1 MGDGPLVLDRPP
13 KAAQFRAVLDAAGY
27 TSENLREAL
36 GLEASRRV
44 RRSEL
49 PVYRRRL
56 TGRTPLESLIRL
68 FWLGDP
74 VERGEAERA
83 VAPLEL
89 ETAAGLGLVENA
101 GERARARVRL
111 VPFDPL
117 VLACDRDDVGGRD
130 YVAGVHPP
138 SVTLANL
145 TVRRP
150 VGAAADVAAGC
161 GVQALLAAGHSD
173 HVVATDVNP
182 RALRFLAFNAQ
193 LNGAANVECRLGDL
207 FEPVEE
213 DRFGLVTC
221 NPPYVISPE
230 SRYLYR
236 DSGLEGDA
244 ISRQTVRRAPRLLAE
259 GGFAHV
265 LVSWIRREGE
275 DWQTPLARWVDG
287 SGCDAWLLHSGSE
300 DPLAAAATWNSPL
313 KVEEPDEYERALDRW
328 LAYYERLGAESVAY
342 GAVILRR
349 RAGGRNW
356 VRADDVLDSP
366 VGPSSDLVLRV
377 FENQDYLE
385 TLPDDAAL
393 LAGAFRLVDRHRVEQ
408 VVRIRAGRYEI
419 DRTLLVLEDGIE
431 VRGPVDGLVL
441 DVLAGCTGHRPL
453 GELVDEAARG
463 HDSSPARAREELV
476 PVVRRLLELGVLERG
491 R

>member
-1 MGDGPLVLDRPP
+1 MEEGPLVLDRPAE
-13 KAAQFRAVLDAAGY
+13 AAQFRAVLDAAGY
-27 TSENLREAL
+27 TAENVREAL
-36 GLEASRRV
+36 GLEARRRV
-44 RRSEL
+44 RRSDL

-56 TGRTPLESLIRL
+56 AGTTPLESLIRL

-74 VERGEAERA
+74 VERADAERA
-83 VAPLEL
+83 LAPLQL
-89 ETAAGLGLVENA
+89 ETAAALGLVEESA
-101 GERARARVRL
+101 EEVRATVRL

-117 VLACDRDDVGGRD
+117 VLACDRDDAGGPA

-145 TVRRP
+145 TVRRS

-173 HVVATDVNP
+173 RVVATDVNP

-207 FEPVEE
+207 FEPVEGE
-213 DRFGLVTC
+213 RFELVTC
-221 NPPYVISPE
+221 NPPYVVSPE

-244 ISRQTVRRAPRLLAE
+244 ISRKTVRRAPRLLAE

-265 LVSWIRREGE
+265 LVSWIRRQGE
-275 DWQTPLARWVDG
+275 DWQAPLARWVDG
-287 SGCDAWLLHSGSE
+287 SGCDAWLLHSASE
-300 DPLAAAATWNSPL
+300 DPLTAAATWNRPL
-313 KVEEPDEYERALDRW
+313 KLEEPDEYERALDRW
-328 LAYYERLGAESVAY
+328 LAYYERLGVDSIAY

-349 RAGGRNW
+349 RGGGRNW
-356 VRADDVLDSP
+356 VRADDVLESP

-385 TLPDDAAL
+385 ALPEEGAL
-393 LAGAFRLVDRHRVEQ
+393 LSGAFRLVERHRVEQ
-408 VVRIRAGRYEI
+408 VVRLRTGRYEVES
-419 DRTLLVLEDGIE
+419 TLLVLEDGLE
-431 VRGPVDGLVL
+431 FRGPVDGPVV
-441 DVLAGCTGHRPL
+441 DVLAGCDGRRPL

-463 HDSSPARAREELV
+463 HDLSPAQAREELV
-476 PVVRRLLELGVLERG
+476 PVVRRLLELGVLDRG

>member
-1 MGDGPLVLDRPP
+1 MEEGPLVLERPAD
-13 KAAQFRAVLDAAGY
+13 AARFRAVLDAAGY
-27 TSENLREAL
+27 TAENIREAL

-56 TGRTPLESLIRL
+56 EGTTQLASLIRL
-68 FWLGDP
+68 LWLGDP
-74 VERGEAERA
+74 VEPAEAERA
-83 VAPLEL
+83 LAPLGL
-89 ETAAGLGLVENA
+89 ETAAALALVEA
-101 GERARARVRL
+101 SAEGTRARVRL

-117 VLACDRDDVGGRD
+117 VLACDRDDAD
-130 YVAGVHPP
+130 APDFVAGIHPP

-173 HVVATDVNP
+173 RVVATDVNP

-193 LNGAANVECRLGDL
+193 LNGAANVECRLGNL
-207 FEPVEE
+207 FEPVEGE
-213 DRFGLVTC
+213 RFELVTC
-221 NPPYVISPE
+221 NPPYVVSPE
-230 SRYLYR
+230 TRYLYR

-244 ISRQTVRRAPRLLAE
+244 ISRETVRRVPAHLAE

-265 LVSWIRREGE
+265 LVSWIRRPGE
-275 DWQTPLARWVDG
+275 DWQAPLTRWVEG
-287 SGCDAWLLHSGSE
+287 SGCDAWLLHSASE
-300 DPLAAAATWNSPL
+300 DPLTAAATWNSPL
-313 KVEEPDEYERALDRW
+313 RVEKPDEYERALDRW
-328 LAYYERLGAESVAY
+328 LAYYERLEADSVAY

-356 VRADDVLDSP
+356 VRADDVLASP
-366 VGPSSDLVLRV
+366 VGPSSDLILRV

-385 TLPDDAAL
+385 ALPEEDAL
-393 LAGAFRLVDRHRVEQ
+393 LSGTFRLVERHRVEQ
-408 VVRIRAGRYEI
+408 VVRLRSGRYEVET
-419 DRTLLVLEDGIE
+419 TLLVLEDGLE
-431 VRGPVDGLVL
+431 FRGPVDGVVV
-441 DVLAGCTGHRPL
+441 DVLAGCNGRRPL
-453 GELVDEAARG
+453 QELVDEAARG
-463 HDSSPARAREELV
+463 HDLSPAGAREELV
-476 PVVRRLLELGVLERG
+476 PVVRRLLELGILDRA